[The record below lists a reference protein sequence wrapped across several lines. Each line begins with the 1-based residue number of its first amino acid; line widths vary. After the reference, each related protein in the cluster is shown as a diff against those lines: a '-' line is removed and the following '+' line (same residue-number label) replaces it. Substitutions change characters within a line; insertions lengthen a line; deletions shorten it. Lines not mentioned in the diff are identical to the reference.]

1 MAKKYGFTRQE
12 KLKSVVS
19 IEKLF
24 TGGRLFWA
32 YPLSVHYRIY
42 NDEGGAACK
51 MLVSVGKHFFKRAV
65 HRNRIKRLVREA
77 YRLNKEPLLAAVQ
90 QANIRLDFGVVY
102 KSKEIADYKTIEAG
116 IKQAIDKLAEII
128 AKPKEKFYENNP
140 SAGITD

>member
-1 MAKKYGFTRQE
+1 MVKKYGFSKQE

-24 TGGRLFWA
+24 TSGRLFWA

-51 MLVSVGKHFFKRAV
+51 MLVSVGKHFFKHAV
-65 HRNRIKRLVREA
+65 FRNRIKRLIREA
-77 YRLNKEPLLAAVQ
+77 YRLNKEALIAAVN
-90 QANIRLDFGVVY
+90 QANIRLDFGIVY

-116 IKQAIDKLAEII
+116 VKQAVEKLVDT
-128 AKPKEKFYENNP
+128 
-140 SAGITD
+140 ITKN

>member
-12 KLKSVVS
+12 KLKSVVN

-24 TGGRLFWA
+24 TSGRTFWA

-42 NDEGGAACK
+42 KDDGGTACK
-51 MLVSVGKHFFKRAV
+51 MLVSVGKHYFKRAV

-90 QANIRLDFGVVY
+90 QANIHLDFGIVY
-102 KSKEIADYKTIEAG
+102 KSKEIIDYKTIEAG

-128 AKPKEKFYENNP
+128 EN
-140 SAGITD
+140 S